1 MIPLPFLV
9 GLMPYRFGAAAIVAL
24 LALAGSFYAG
34 WQVADWRAQSR
45 EAERLAAELATRAA
59 DAERVAGVSA
69 AYQQITA
76 ELRRLQSMN
85 RVEVNRE
92 VVRVEYRCPLPEP
105 GRLLL
110 DRAIDAAN
118 RAAGRPAAAVP
129 ADQQPAPR

>member
-9 GLMPYRFGAAAIVAL
+9 GLMPYRFAAVAVAVL
-24 LALAGSFYAG
+24 LALGGSFYAG
-34 WQVADWRAQSR
+34 WRVADWRAESR
-45 EAERLAAELATRAA
+45 EAERLSAELAARAA

-69 AYQQITA
+69 AYQAIAA
-76 ELRRLQSMN
+76 ELRRLQAVN

-110 DRAIDAAN
+110 DAAQARA
-118 RAAGRPAAAVP
+118 RAAAGGAADPVP
-129 ADQQPAPR
+129 DARAP

>member
-9 GLMPYRFGAAAIVAL
+9 GLMPYRFAAAAIVAL

-34 WQVADWRAQSR
+34 WRVADWRCEAR
-45 EAERLAAELATRAA
+45 EAERLAAELAARTA

-69 AYQQITA
+69 AYQAIAA
-76 ELRRLQSMN
+76 ELRRLQSVN

-118 RAAGRPAAAVP
+118 GAGRPAAAVP

>member
-9 GLMPYRFGAAAIVAL
+9 GLMPYRFAAAAIVAL

-34 WQVADWRAQSR
+34 WRVADWRAQSR
-45 EAERLAAELATRAA
+45 EADRLAAELAARTA

-69 AYQQITA
+69 AYQAIAA
-76 ELRRLQSMN
+76 ELRRLQSVN

-118 RAAGRPAAAVP
+118 GASRPPAAVP
-129 ADQQPAPR
+129 ADRQAPGG